1 MHSKDNSI
9 TSIKKPLSVTR
20 NRNLNNKIPPNTILN
35 YNYNNFKK
43 RKRNISINPEFMN
56 NTVFMRNKIKMSI
69 DFSERGFINKS
80 LIKNKEISIEN
91 GDKLNNGKLNK
102 TQRAKEYSIKVKKFN
117 LAKSIISNERNLI
130 KNPSDIKKENN
141 DKKFKLKNRANSSIY
156 SSNMNKCYSNISQ
169 INNKKNSNKEVYI
182 INGGNINE
190 NNYMKNKK
198 KSRNE
203 RKVSAISC
211 KNSSIEINKKN
222 NGLTSS
228 TMSINMN
235 TMYNRKKNQLNKDK
249 NNSVIYK
256 NLNQNDKKNIISNY
270 AQIYLK
276 KNYFENGMVKNQIL
290 YNKSLTGLKKVKK

>member
-1 MHSKDNSI
+1 MK
-9 TSIKKPLSVTR
+9 
-20 NRNLNNKIPPNTILN
+20 
-35 YNYNNFKK
+35 
-43 RKRNISINPEFMN
+43 
-56 NTVFMRNKIKMSI
+56 NKIKMSI
-69 DFSERGFINKS
+69 DFSERGFINQS
-80 LIKNKEISIEN
+80 TIKNKEISIEN
-91 GDKLNNGKLNK
+91 GDSNNQKLNK

-117 LAKSIISNERNLI
+117 LANSICSNERNLM
-130 KNPSDIKKENN
+130 KNYSDIKKKENN
-141 DKKFKLKNRANSSIY
+141 DKKLLKNRANSSLY
-156 SSNMNKCYSNISQ
+156 SSNMNKLYSNISQ
-169 INNKKNSNKEVYI
+169 INNKKNLNKGVYI

-190 NNYMKNKK
+190 NNMNNKK

-203 RKVSAISC
+203 RKDSAISC

-222 NGLTSS
+222 NGLTST

-235 TMYNRKKNQLNKDK
+235 TMYNRKNNQLNKDK